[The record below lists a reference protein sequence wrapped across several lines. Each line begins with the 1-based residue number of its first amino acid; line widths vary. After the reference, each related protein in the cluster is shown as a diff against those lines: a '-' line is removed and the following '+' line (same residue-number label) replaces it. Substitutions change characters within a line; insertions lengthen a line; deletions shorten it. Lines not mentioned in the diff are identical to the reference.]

1 MDGYFEPWSDWS
13 ECSVTCATG
22 SQTRQRVCVEPLY
35 AGSECSG
42 PRDEER
48 NCTMIE
54 CPGNVSAKLP
64 FKTMTLNEEL
74 LSFLFA
80 CGWCICIYYTA
91 ICVIIRVST
100 ASWRTKQVACS
111 RCCPDI

>member
-1 MDGYFEPWSDWS
+1 MTRNISVDGYFEPWSQWS

-48 NCTMIE
+48 NCTMVE
-54 CPGNVSAKLP
+54 CPGNVR
-64 FKTMTLNEEL
+64 
-74 LSFLFA
+74 SFLHAFYLFILLLMSYLA
-80 CGWCICIYYTA
+80 A
-91 ICVIIRVST
+91 IT
-100 ASWRTKQVACS
+100 
-111 RCCPDI
+111 